1 MAGLKANCCSLEHK
15 QGFAFTW
22 NAIANDHGIK
32 TPITIYTVNSGL
44 ENDQNYQAF
53 VETLEREAQAIA
65 QMRHSNFPEMTFFM
79 ENGIPYLVIETIV
92 GKSLQEEVQSN
103 RAIPEQDAIA
113 YFREIADGLGELHQ
127 QKVSHQNIHPKNII
141 LGGDHAILYLPK
153 IPCCK

>member
-1 MAGLKANCCSLEHK
+1 
-15 QGFAFTW
+15 
-22 NAIANDHGIK
+22 
-32 TPITIYTVNSGL
+32 
-44 ENDQNYQAF
+44 
-53 VETLEREAQAIA
+53 
-65 QMRHSNFPEMTFFM
+65 M